1 MNKVKLNDLIKDGNI
16 VIPLYMLRLYK
27 KYNLELDEF
36 IFLMYLYN
44 KNFTVFDPE
53 LISEELNYD
62 IMEVM
67 GYISVLT
74 DKGLITL
81 DIDKNNG
88 VLEEKISLNNF
99 YEKISLSLINELG
112 QEEVNKKDETIFEEI
127 ELEFNR
133 KLTPMERSVVV
144 EWQDNNYSD
153 ELIHEALKEA
163 SLNGVSNLRYIDKI
177 LFDWMKKGVKTK
189 DDIKKKDAEPEI
201 EIFSCNWLDEEDDE
215 I

>member
-1 MNKVKLNDLIKDGNI
+1 MNKVKLNNLIKDGNI
-16 VIPLYMLRLYK
+16 IIPLYMLRLYK

-36 IFLMYLYN
+36 VFLMYLYN
-44 KNFTVFDPE
+44 KNFKVFDPE
-53 LISEELNYD
+53 LIAEELNYD

-67 GYISVLT
+67 GYISVLA

-81 DIDKNNG
+81 DIDKSSG
-88 VLEEKISLNNF
+88 VMEERISLNNF

-112 QEEVNKKDETIFEEI
+112 EEKEEKDNSIFSEI

-133 KLTPMERSVVV
+133 KLTPMECEVVK
-144 EWQDNNYSD
+144 EWQDNNYPN
-153 ELIHEALKEA
+153 ELIREALKEA

-177 LFDWMKKGVKTK
+177 LFDWMKKG
-189 DDIKKKDAEPEI
+189 IKKKEDINKEEVHEEM
-201 EIFSCNWLDEEDDE
+201 EIFTCNWLDDEEDE

>member
-16 VIPLYMLRLYK
+16 VIPIYMLRLYK

-44 KNFTVFDPE
+44 RNFTVFDPE
-53 LISEELNYD
+53 LIANELNYD

-67 GYISVLT
+67 GYISVLA

-81 DIDKNNG
+81 DIDKNSG
-88 VLEEKISLNNF
+88 VIEEKISLNNF
-99 YEKISLSLINELG
+99 YEKLSLSLINELG
-112 QEEVNKKDETIFEEI
+112 EEEKNEKNDSIFREI

-133 KLTPMERSVVV
+133 KLTPLECEVVR
-144 EWQDNNYSD
+144 EWQDNNCPS

-177 LFDWMKKGVKTK
+177 LFDWMKKGIRKK
-189 DDIKKKDAEPEI
+189 EDIKKEEIEPQI
-201 EIFSCNWLDEEDDE
+201 EIFNCNWLDDEDE

>member
-1 MNKVKLNDLIKDGNI
+1 MNKVKLNDLVKDGNI
-16 VIPLYMLRLYK
+16 VIPIYMLRLYK
-27 KYNLELDEF
+27 KYNLNLDEF

-53 LISEELNYD
+53 LISNELNYD

-81 DIDKNNG
+81 NIDKNNG
-88 VLEEKISLNNF
+88 VIEEKISLNNF

-112 QEEVNKKDETIFEEI
+112 EEQVNEKSSSIFEEI

-133 KLTPMERSVVV
+133 KLTPMEKSVVV
-144 EWQDNNYSD
+144 EWQDNNYSN

-163 SLNGVSNLRYIDKI
+163 SLNGVSNLRCIDKI

-189 DDIKKKDAEPEI
+189 EDIKKKEAEPEI
-201 EIFSCNWLDEEDDE
+201 EIFNCNWLDDDDDE

>member
-27 KYNLELDEF
+27 NYNLELDEF
-36 IFLMYLYN
+36 VFLMYLYN
-44 KNFTVFDPE
+44 RNFTVFDPE
-53 LISEELNYD
+53 LIAEELNYD

-67 GYISVLT
+67 GYISVLA

-81 DIDKNNG
+81 DIDKNSG
-88 VLEEKISLNNF
+88 VIEEKISLNNF
-99 YEKISLSLINELG
+99 YEKLSLSLMNELV
-112 QEEVNKKDETIFEEI
+112 EEKVEKNDSIFEEI

-133 KLTPMERSVVV
+133 KLTPMECEVVR
-144 EWQDNNYSD
+144 EWQDNNYSY
-153 ELIHEALKEA
+153 ELIREALKEA

-177 LFDWMKKGVKTK
+177 LFDWMKKGIRRKE
-189 DDIKKKDAEPEI
+189 DIKKENIEPQI
-201 EIFSCNWLDEEDDE
+201 EIFNCNWLDDEDE

>member
-1 MNKVKLNDLIKDGNI
+1 MNKVKLNGLIKDGNI

-27 KYNLELDEF
+27 KYNLNLDEF

-67 GYISVLT
+67 GYISVLV

-81 DIDKNNG
+81 DIDKTSG
-88 VLEEKISLNNF
+88 ILEEKISLNNF
-99 YEKISLSLINELG
+99 YEKISLSLINDLG
-112 QEEVNKKDETIFEEI
+112 EEEIHEKDNSIFEEI
-127 ELEFNR
+127 EREFNR
-133 KLTPMERSVVV
+133 KLTPLECEVVK
-144 EWQDNNYSD
+144 EWQDNNYSN

-163 SLNGVSNLRYIDKI
+163 SLNGISNLRYIDKI
-177 LFDWMKKGVKTK
+177 LYDWMKKGVRTK
-189 DDIKKKDAEPEI
+189 EDIKKKDAEPEI
-201 EIFSCNWLDEEDDE
+201 EIFNCNWLEEEEDE

>member
-16 VIPLYMLRLYK
+16 VIPIYMLRSYK
-27 KYNLELDEF
+27 KYNLQLDEF
-36 IFLMYLYN
+36 VFLMYLYN
-44 KNFTVFDPE
+44 KNFTIFDPE
-53 LISEELNYD
+53 LIASELNYD

-67 GYISVLT
+67 GYISVLA

-81 DIDKNNG
+81 DIDKNSG
-88 VLEEKISLNNF
+88 IIEEKISLNNF

-112 QEEVNKKDETIFEEI
+112 EEEQEEKNDSIFDEI

-133 KLTPMERSVVV
+133 KLTPMECEVVK
-144 EWQDNNYSD
+144 EWQDNNYSY

-177 LFDWMKKGVKTK
+177 LYDWTK
-189 DDIKKKDAEPEI
+189 RGIKKKEEIKKEEVKEDI
-201 EIFSCNWLDEEDDE
+201 EIFTCNWLEEEDE
-215 I
+215 L

>member
-16 VIPLYMLRLYK
+16 VIPIYMLRLYK

-36 IFLMYLYN
+36 VFLMYLYN
-44 KNFTVFDPE
+44 RNFTVFDPE
-53 LISEELNYD
+53 LIANELNYD

-67 GYISVLT
+67 GYISVLA

-81 DIDKNNG
+81 DIDKNSG
-88 VLEEKISLNNF
+88 VIEEKISLNNF
-99 YEKISLSLINELG
+99 YEKLSLSLINDLG
-112 QEEVNKKDETIFEEI
+112 EEKENEKNDSIFNEI

-133 KLTPMERSVVV
+133 KLTPLECEVVR
-144 EWQDNNYSD
+144 EWQDNNYPS

-177 LFDWMKKGVKTK
+177 LFDWYKKGIRRKE
-189 DDIKKKDAEPEI
+189 DIKKEEIEPQI
-201 EIFSCNWLDEEDDE
+201 EIFNCNWLDDDE

>member
-16 VIPLYMLRLYK
+16 VIPIYMLRLYK

-44 KNFTVFDPE
+44 RNFTVFDPE
-53 LISEELNYD
+53 LIANELNYD

-67 GYISVLT
+67 GYISVLA

-81 DIDKNNG
+81 DIDKNSG
-88 VLEEKISLNNF
+88 VIEEKISLNNF
-99 YEKISLSLINELG
+99 YEKLSLSLINELG
-112 QEEVNKKDETIFEEI
+112 EEEKNEKNDSIFREI

-133 KLTPMERSVVV
+133 KLTPLECEVVR
-144 EWQDNNYSD
+144 EWQDNNYPS

-177 LFDWMKKGVKTK
+177 LFDWMKKGIRKK
-189 DDIKKKDAEPEI
+189 EDIKKEEIEPQI
-201 EIFSCNWLDEEDDE
+201 EIFNCNWLDDEDE

>member
-27 KYNLELDEF
+27 KYNLNLDEF

-44 KNFTVFDPE
+44 KNFTIFDPE

-67 GYISVLT
+67 GYISVLV

-81 DIDKNNG
+81 DIDKTSG

-99 YEKISLSLINELG
+99 YERISLSLINDLG
-112 QEEVNKKDETIFEEI
+112 EEEVNEKDTSIFEEI

-133 KLTPMERSVVV
+133 KLTPLECEVVR
-144 EWQDNNYSD
+144 EWQDNNYPN
-153 ELIHEALKEA
+153 ELIREALKEA

-177 LFDWMKKGVKTK
+177 LFDWMKKGVRTK
-189 DDIKKKDAEPEI
+189 EDIKKKDAEPEI
-201 EIFSCNWLDEEDDE
+201 EIFNCNWLEEDEDE